1 MERSG
6 SALEIVT
13 SQVPAVLIIANPTAG
28 YHQPAWR
35 GPVARIL
42 SELGPVE
49 VVTADSPAGTTLAA
63 RTAEDRG
70 VKLVVA
76 AGGDGTVHRVVNGLR
91 SVDTHLGILPVGT
104 GNDLAFH
111 LGIPAQ
117 PEVAARSM
125 LHETFRDIDVI
136 RFNGRRV
143 FTSGVFCVIAEAAAI
158 ANRMKARRPW
168 LGSLVYRL
176 AAAQVIATRGG
187 LPVAGVFVANMP
199 RLGGNL
205 RLPSGSLIDDGLC
218 EVATL
223 RGGRVRLARTLLALS
238 LDRPLPPGELTW
250 QRVRETTLRFE
261 SDVMA
266 FGDGEDLGAGRV
278 FEVAVESA
286 AVRVRCPR
294 IVAAEGTFVLAD
306 DQPAIAS
313 VAGSFNTA
321 SSTRS
326 RL

>member
-1 MERSG
+1 ME
-6 SALEIVT
+6 AAT

-35 GPVARIL
+35 DPVVRIL
-42 SELGPVE
+42 SELGPVD
-49 VVTADSPAGTTLAA
+49 VVTADTPEGTTALARA
-63 RTAEDRG
+63 AEDRG
-70 VKLVVA
+70 VPLVVA

-111 LGIPAQ
+111 LGVPPA
-117 PEVAARSM
+117 PEDAARAM
-125 LHETFRDIDVI
+125 LPDTFRDIDVI

-143 FTSGVFCVIAEAAAI
+143 FTSGIFCAIAEAAYL

-176 AAAQVIATRGG
+176 AAAQIIATRGG
-187 LPVAGVFVANMP
+187 EAVAGVFVTNMP

-205 RLPSGSLIDDGLC
+205 RLPSGSVIDDGLC

-223 RGGRVRLARTLLALS
+223 RGGRIRLTRTLLALQ
-238 LDRPLPPGELTW
+238 LDRPLRHGELTW
-250 QRVRETTLRFE
+250 QRLSETMLEFE
-261 SDVMA
+261 SEVMA

-278 FEVAVESA
+278 FHAIVEPA

-294 IVAAEGTFVLAD
+294 IVLAEGTFALAED
-306 DQPAIAS
+306 EAALRS
-313 VAGSFNTA
+313 VAGFNTA

-326 RL
+326 RQ